1 VIESPTVLKQKIFI
15 DGQAGTTGLRI
26 RQWIQDRR
34 DIELLTLADSDR
46 RSVTA
51 RQQAISLSDLTI
63 LCLPDEA
70 AGEAAIWAQDAG
82 TRVLDASTCHRIAD
96 DWTYGLPELCGDQRA
111 RIVSA
116 DRVSNPG
123 CYSSTFILLLR
134 PLMDAGLMPTNVPI
148 SIHALSGYS
157 GGGKSM
163 IERWEKPEN
172 ELANIPYE
180 APYALER
187 VHKHIPEMQRYTG
200 LTVQPQFLPAVGS
213 FHSGMRVQVPLHES
227 IFYNKP
233 DGEEIWSLLDQRYK
247 GERFVH
253 VAPFAG
259 FEAAS
264 EIELDPTQFNGSNQL
279 QIHVYPNPAGH
290 ILLVG
295 LLDNLGKGASGVA
308 VQCLN
313 LMLGLPEHEGL
324 PG

>member
-1 VIESPTVLKQKIFI
+1 MIESPTGLKQKIFI
-15 DGQAGTTGLRI
+15 DGQSGTTGLRI
-26 RQWIQDRR
+26 RHWIQDRR

-51 RQQAISLSDLTI
+51 RQQAISLADLTI

-70 AGEAAIWAQDAG
+70 AAEAAIWANNAG
-82 TRVLDASTCHRIAD
+82 TRVLDASTCHRVAD
-96 DWTYGLPELCGDQRA
+96 DWTYGLPELCEEQRA
-111 RIVSA
+111 KIVSA

-134 PLMDAGLMPTNVPI
+134 PLIDAGLIATDVPI
-148 SIHALSGYS
+148 SIYALSGYS

-163 IERWEKPEN
+163 IERWENPDN

-187 VHKHIPEMQRYTG
+187 IHKHIPEMQRYTG
-200 LTVQPQFLPAVGS
+200 LTVQPQFLPAVGA
-213 FHSGMRVQVPLHES
+213 FHSGMRVQVPLHER

-253 VAPFAG
+253 VSPFAG
-259 FEAAS
+259 FEATS
-264 EIELDPTQFNGSNQL
+264 EFDLDPTRFNESNQL

-313 LMLGLPEHEGL
+313 LMLGLPEHAGL
-324 PG
+324 PA

>member
-1 VIESPTVLKQKIFI
+1 MIESPTVLKHKIFI

-46 RSVTA
+46 RSETA
-51 RQQAISLSDLTI
+51 RQQAISLADLTI

-70 AGEAAIWAQDAG
+70 AAEAANWAQDVG
-82 TRVLDASTCHRIAD
+82 TRVLDASTCHRVAD
-96 DWTYGLPELCGDQRA
+96 DWTYGLPELCEEQRA
-111 RIVSA
+111 KIVSA

-134 PLMDAGLMPTNVPI
+134 PLIDAGLIATDVPI

-163 IERWEKPEN
+163 IERWENPDN

-200 LTVQPQFLPAVGS
+200 VTAPPQFLPAVGS

-227 IFYNKP
+227 VFSNKP
-233 DGEEIWSLLDQRYK
+233 NGEEIWSLLDQRYE
-247 GERFVH
+247 GERFVQ

-259 FEAAS
+259 FGATS
-264 EIELDPTQFNGSNQL
+264 EFDLDPTRFNESNQL

-313 LMLGLPEHEGL
+313 LMLGLAEHAGL
-324 PG
+324 PA

>member
-1 VIESPTVLKQKIFI
+1 MIESPTVLKHKIFI

-46 RSVTA
+46 RSETA
-51 RQQAISLSDLTI
+51 RQQAISLADLTI

-70 AGEAAIWAQDAG
+70 AAEAANWAQDVG
-82 TRVLDASTCHRIAD
+82 TRVLDASTCHRVAD
-96 DWTYGLPELCGDQRA
+96 DWTYGLPELCEEQRA
-111 RIVSA
+111 KIVSA

-134 PLMDAGLMPTNVPI
+134 PLIDAGLIATDVPI

-163 IERWEKPEN
+163 IERWENPDN

-187 VHKHIPEMQRYTG
+187 IHKHIPEMQRYTG
-200 LTVQPQFLPAVGS
+200 LTVQPQFLPAVGA

-227 IFYNKP
+227 VFSNNP

-253 VAPFAG
+253 VSPFAG
-259 FEAAS
+259 W
-264 EIELDPTQFNGSNQL
+264 L
-279 QIHVYPNPAGH
+279 AG
-290 ILLVG
+290 
-295 LLDNLGKGASGVA
+295 
-308 VQCLN
+308 
-313 LMLGLPEHEGL
+313 
-324 PG
+324 

>member
-1 VIESPTVLKQKIFI
+1 MIESPTVLKHKIFI

-46 RSVTA
+46 RSEAA
-51 RQQAISLSDLTI
+51 RQQAISLADLTI

-70 AGEAAIWAQDAG
+70 AAEAANWAQDVG
-82 TRVLDASTCHRIAD
+82 TRVLDASTCHRVAD
-96 DWTYGLPELCGDQRA
+96 DWTYGLPELCEEQRA
-111 RIVSA
+111 KIVSA

-134 PLMDAGLMPTNVPI
+134 PLIDAGLIATDVPI

-163 IERWEKPEN
+163 IERWENPDN
-172 ELANIPYE
+172 DLANIPYE
-180 APYALER
+180 APYSLER

-200 LTVQPQFLPAVGS
+200 LTVPPQFLPAVGS

-227 IFYNKP
+227 VFSNKP
-233 DGEEIWSLLDQRYK
+233 DGEKIWSLLDQRYE
-247 GERFVH
+247 GERFVQ

-259 FEAAS
+259 FGATS
-264 EIELDPTQFNGSNQL
+264 EFDLDPTRFNESNQL

-313 LMLGLPEHEGL
+313 LMLGLPEHAGL
-324 PG
+324 PA

>member
-1 VIESPTVLKQKIFI
+1 MIESPTVLKHKIFI

-46 RSVTA
+46 RSETT
-51 RQQAISLSDLTI
+51 RQQAISLADLTI

-70 AGEAAIWAQDAG
+70 AAEAANWAQDVG
-82 TRVLDASTCHRIAD
+82 TRVLDASTCHRVAD
-96 DWTYGLPELCGDQRA
+96 DWTYGLPELCEEQRA
-111 RIVSA
+111 KIVSA

-134 PLMDAGLMPTNVPI
+134 PLIDAGLIATDVPI

-163 IERWEKPEN
+163 IERWENPDN
-172 ELANIPYE
+172 ELAKIPYE

-200 LTVQPQFLPAVGS
+200 LTVPPQFLPAVGS

-227 IFYNKP
+227 VFSNKP
-233 DGEEIWSLLDQRYK
+233 DGEEIWSLFDQRYE
-247 GERFVH
+247 GERFVQ

-259 FEAAS
+259 FGATS
-264 EIELDPTQFNGSNQL
+264 EFDLDPTRFNESNQL

-313 LMLGLPEHEGL
+313 LMLGLPEHAGL
-324 PG
+324 PV

>member
-1 VIESPTVLKQKIFI
+1 MKQKIFI

-34 DIELLTLADSDR
+34 DIELLTLADNDR

-51 RQQAISLSDLTI
+51 RQKATSIADLTI

-70 AGEAAIWAQDAG
+70 AAEAAIWVKNAG
-82 TRVLDASTCHRIAD
+82 RKVLDASTFHRVAD
-96 DWTYGLPELCGDQRA
+96 DWTYGLPELCEEQRSK
-111 RIVSA
+111 IVSS

-134 PLMDAGLMPTNVPI
+134 PLIDAGFIPTNAPI

-157 GGGKSM
+157 GGGKSL
-163 IERWEKPEN
+163 IERWEDPKN
-172 ELANIPYE
+172 EMVNLPYE

-187 VHKHIPEMQRYTG
+187 THKHIPEMQRYSG
-200 LTVQPQFLPAVGS
+200 LTVQPQFVPAVGS
-213 FHSGMRVQVPLHES
+213 FHSGMRVQIPLHAS
-227 IFYNKP
+227 IFCNKP
-233 DGEEIWSLLDQRYK
+233 DGEEIWSVLDQRYRS
-247 GERFVH
+247 ERFVD
-253 VAPFAG
+253 VAPFVNLDKV
-259 FEAAS
+259 S
-264 EIELDPTQFNGSNQL
+264 EFDLDPTRFNGGNQL

-295 LLDNLGKGASGVA
+295 LQDNLGKGASGVA

-313 LMLGLPEHEGL
+313 LMLGLPEHAGL
-324 PG
+324 PT

>member
-1 VIESPTVLKQKIFI
+1 LKQKIFI

-26 RQWIQDRR
+26 RHWIQDRR

-51 RQQAISLSDLTI
+51 RQQAMSLSDLTI

-70 AGEAAIWAQDAG
+70 AEEAAIWANEAG
-82 TRVLDASTCHRIAD
+82 TRVLDASTCHRVAD
-96 DWTYGLPELCGDQRA
+96 DWTYGLPELCEEQRA
-111 RIVSA
+111 KIVSA

-134 PLMDAGLMPTNVPI
+134 PLIDAGLIATDVPI
-148 SIHALSGYS
+148 SIYALSGYS

-163 IERWEKPEN
+163 IERWENPDN

-187 VHKHIPEMQRYTG
+187 IHKHIPEMQRYTG
-200 LTVQPQFLPAVGS
+200 LTVQPQFLPAVGA
-213 FHSGMRVQVPLHES
+213 FHSGMRVQVPLHERM
-227 IFYNKP
+227 FCNKP

-253 VAPFAG
+253 VSPFAG
-259 FEAAS
+259 FEATS
-264 EIELDPTQFNGSNQL
+264 EFDLDPTRFNESNQL

-313 LMLGLPEHEGL
+313 LMLGLPEHAGL
-324 PG
+324 PA

>member
-1 VIESPTVLKQKIFI
+1 MIESRSVLKQKIFI

-34 DIELLTLADSDR
+34 DIQLLTLADSDR
-46 RSVTA
+46 RSATA
-51 RQQAISLSDLTI
+51 RQQAISLADLTI

-70 AGEAAIWAQDAG
+70 AAEAAIWANNAG
-82 TRVLDASTCHRIAD
+82 TRVLDASTCHRVAD
-96 DWTYGLPELCGDQRA
+96 DWTYGLPELCEEQRA
-111 RIVSA
+111 RITSA
-116 DRVSNPG
+116 DCVSNPG

-134 PLMDAGLMPTNVPI
+134 PLIDAGLMPTDAPI
-148 SIHALSGYS
+148 FIHALSGYS

-163 IERWEKPEN
+163 IERWENPDN
-172 ELANIPYE
+172 ELVNIPYE
-180 APYALER
+180 VPYALER
-187 VHKHIPEMQRYTG
+187 IHKHIPEMQRYTG

-227 IFYNKP
+227 IFCNKP
-233 DGEEIWSLLDQRYK
+233 DGEEIWSLLDQRYE

-259 FEAAS
+259 FEATS
-264 EIELDPTQFNGSNQL
+264 EFDLDPTRFNESNQL

-313 LMLGLPEHEGL
+313 LMLGLPEHAGL
-324 PG
+324 PA